1 MKKKI
6 MALVLCVVMISGCG
20 KIPKLSNGDEAVV
33 KLKDGSMISANDLYE
48 ELKQNYALEALISMV
63 DKKILEDKYSKK
75 LEDANQYADATI
87 SQLESYY
94 GDDLLEAIQYY
105 TSYTTKEAYR
115 NSLYISYLQNLAV
128 EDYAKEQITDKQIK
142 KYYEDEVVGDIK
154 VSHILITPNVTD
166 DMTDE
171 EKTAA
176 EEKAKEKIQEIIT
189 ELKKAKDKAA
199 KFEEL
204 AKEYSMDES
213 TKDSGGSFG
222 YINKGTLGDS
232 YLELEEAAFKLKDG
246 AYSTQYITTELG
258 YHVIIR
264 LDTKEKAP
272 LEEVKD
278 SIKETLGEDY
288 LAENPEIQITALQEL
303 RNKYGVDFIDSE
315 LQKQYA
321 TYIQNAL
328 AQYQQNEPET
338 TEE

>member
-6 MALVLCVVMISGCG
+6 IALVLCVVMISGCG
-20 KIPKLSNGDEAVV
+20 KIPKLSNGDDAVV
-33 KLKDGSMISANDLYE
+33 KLKDGSMISANDLYN

-63 DKKILEDKYSKK
+63 DKKILEEKYEDK

-94 GDDLLEAIQYY
+94 GDDLLQAIQYY
-105 TSYTTKEAYR
+105 TSYTTEEAYR

-128 EDYAKEQITDKQIK
+128 EDYAKEKITDKQIK
-142 KYYEDEVVGDIK
+142 KYYKDEVVGDIK
-154 VSHILITPNVTD
+154 VSHILITPDVTA

-176 EEKAKEKIQEIIT
+176 ENKAKEKIQEIIT
-189 ELKKAKDKAA
+189 ELKNAKEKSA

-204 AKEYSMDES
+204 AKEYSMDDS

-222 YINKGTLGDS
+222 FINKGTLGDS
-232 YLELEEAAFKLKDG
+232 YKELEEAAFKLKDG
-246 AYSTQYITTELG
+246 EYSSQYITTELG

-264 LDTKEKAP
+264 LETKEKAS
-272 LEEVKD
+272 LEEVTD
-278 SIKETLGEDY
+278 SIKETLSKKY
-288 LAENPEIQITALQEL
+288 LEENPEIQITALQEL
-303 RNKYGVDFIDSE
+303 RKEYDVEFTDSE

-321 TYIQNAL
+321 KYIQNAL
-328 AQYQQNEPET
+328 AQYKDNENT
-338 TEE
+338 TEK